1 MDLIDKLSK
10 ANEESEIE
18 EISAYIADDA
28 RNEIFSLEQ
37 IKDIIDIYNKSD
49 LLSMK
54 YKTREQIL
62 YTLGEI
68 ANAYQIKGM
77 LDLKRL
83 LEIRDLIEDDLKEY
97 VDEII

>member
-1 MDLIDKLSK
+1 
-10 ANEESEIE
+10 
-18 EISAYIADDA
+18 
-28 RNEIFSLEQ
+28 
-37 IKDIIDIYNKSD
+37 
-49 LLSMK
+49 MK

-68 ANAYQIKGM
+68 ANTYQIKGM
-77 LDLKRL
+77 LDMKRL